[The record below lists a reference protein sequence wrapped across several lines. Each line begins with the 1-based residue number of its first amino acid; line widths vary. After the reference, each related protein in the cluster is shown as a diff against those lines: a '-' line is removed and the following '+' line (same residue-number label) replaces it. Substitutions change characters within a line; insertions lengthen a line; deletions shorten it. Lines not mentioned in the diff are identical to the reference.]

1 MKNIRTRKHNTSL
14 EIFSERAKNKMTGT
28 IGMIYHD
35 TMKKVSKTEENKKE
49 KAAKE
54 KWSET
59 LKKLK

>member
-54 KWSET
+54 K
-59 LKKLK
+59 